1 MGKKRSAW
9 RGKFKH
15 LFWLLHRY
23 WTRIH
28 LMKLEDWLNSQS
40 PHLVI
45 KQILVPFFNTRNH
58 FTVTRIWYRTCPWIW
73 IGDSIH
79 RLSVKSLP
87 VNRITSSPSSM
98 DDPGASCNAVLPSPF
113 TARGLAPL
121 HRQICKWKKMENDK
135 HLFPKKKKHAFN
147 FHESV
152 HGKKTGHEG
161 NVLPSYTRIV
171 FEVKYNCV
179 GFYPQNHKDQHCS
192 YVDNVIDATTKHS
205 GRKWPRDL
213 QLN

>member
-15 LFWLLHRY
+15 LFWLLHTD
-23 WTRIH
+23 WTRIY
-28 LMKLEDWLNSQS
+28 LMKMEDWLNSQS

-45 KQILVPFFNTRNH
+45 KQILVPFFFFFTRNH
-58 FTVTRIWYRTCPWIW
+58 FTITRIWYRSCPLIW

-121 HRQICKWKKMENDK
+121 HRQICKWKKWKMISIWYWKDDK
-135 HLFPKKKKHAFN
+135 FIQTICKGLILREHL
-147 FHESV
+147 
-152 HGKKTGHEG
+152 
-161 NVLPSYTRIV
+161 
-171 FEVKYNCV
+171 
-179 GFYPQNHKDQHCS
+179 
-192 YVDNVIDATTKHS
+192 
-205 GRKWPRDL
+205 L
-213 QLN
+213 QLQWNQVCL